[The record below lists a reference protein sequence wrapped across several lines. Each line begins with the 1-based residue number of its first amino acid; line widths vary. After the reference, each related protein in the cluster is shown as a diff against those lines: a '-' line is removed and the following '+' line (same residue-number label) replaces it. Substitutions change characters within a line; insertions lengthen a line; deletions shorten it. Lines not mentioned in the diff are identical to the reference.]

1 MTSPTEANSGVGV
14 ARVGVLGGTL
24 DPIHVGHLA
33 AGDAAMAA
41 LALDRL
47 LVVPSHDPPHRPDSP
62 RASGYH
68 RLQMARLG
76 TADRTSWIVSDI
88 EIARGGLSY
97 TFDTLSALRALDPES
112 QFFFITGADAFAEVA
127 SWHRYPEVLEL
138 SHFVVIAR
146 PGTSFDAVRTRLP
159 ELEPRLIDGDAA
171 AETARQLAASPSIF
185 LVHADTPDVSS
196 TAVRRRVSAG
206 QGIEGLVP
214 AAVDRYIREHR
225 LYV

>member
-1 MTSPTEANSGVGV
+1 MSV

-24 DPIHVGHLA
+24 DPLHVGHLA

-41 LALDRL
+41 LELDRL
-47 LVVPSHDPPHRPDSP
+47 MVVPSHLPPHRPDSP

-76 TADRTSWIVSDI
+76 TADRAGWNVSDL
-88 EIARGGLSY
+88 EIARGGPSY
-97 TFDTLSALRALDPES
+97 TFDTLAALRALDPES

-146 PGTSFDAVRTRLP
+146 PGTSVDAVRSRLA
-159 ELEPRLIDGDAA
+159 ELESRFIDCTAAPDASRRSA
-171 AETARQLAASPSIF
+171 VFPSIF
-185 LVHADTPDVSS
+185 LVHAATPNVSS
-196 TAVRRRVSAG
+196 TDIRRRASAG
-206 QGIEGLVP
+206 ESLDGLVP
-214 AAVDRYIREHR
+214 AAVARYIHEHR

>member
-1 MTSPTEANSGVGV
+1 MD
-14 ARVGVLGGTL
+14 RVGVLGGTL

-41 LALDRL
+41 LALDRI

-62 RASGYH
+62 SASGYH
-68 RLQMARLG
+68 RLQMARLAV
-76 TADRTSWIVSDI
+76 ADRVGWVASDI
-88 EIARGGLSY
+88 ELARGGHSY
-97 TFDTLSALRALDPES
+97 TFDTLTALRGIEPGS

-146 PGTSFDAVRTRLP
+146 PGTSLASIRTRLP
-159 ELEPRLIDGDAA
+159 ELGPRLVDCDGVDADTCQQA
-171 AETARQLAASPSIF
+171 GFPSIF
-185 LVHADTPDVSS
+185 LVHAATPAVSS
-196 TAVRRRVSAG
+196 TDVRRRTAAG
-206 QGIEGLVP
+206 APIAGLVP
-214 AAVDRYIREHR
+214 VAVERYIQQHH